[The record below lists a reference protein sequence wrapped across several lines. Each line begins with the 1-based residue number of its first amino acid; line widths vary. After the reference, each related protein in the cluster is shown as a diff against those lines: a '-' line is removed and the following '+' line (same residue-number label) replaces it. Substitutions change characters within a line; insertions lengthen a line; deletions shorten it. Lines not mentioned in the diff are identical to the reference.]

1 MVNRSDDAAVATV
14 INGRLVYREGE
25 FAPGF
30 GIEKTGQFLRAG
42 EKAPVTR
49 AAKTSVAL

>member
-14 INGRLVYREGE
+14 INGRLVYSDGE

-30 GIEKTGQFLRAG
+30 GTEKTGQFLRAG
-42 EKAPVTR
+42 EKAPVTGV
-49 AAKTSVAL
+49 AKTSVAL